1 VCKRSA
7 IFTGALV
14 PEQHRQKKYG
24 RCLVERVIGR
34 GARSTVYLAWHQAF
48 QIPVA
53 VKVMSKAGDHG
64 DGLFSERFLREA
76 RIAAQLTHPNIVRV
90 YDCGETED
98 SYYLVLEYIEGE
110 SCRDKL
116 DQWGAFDW
124 QRAVQIILQVA
135 EGLQYATKKGII
147 HRDLKP
153 ENIMI
158 DSEGN
163 IRIADLGLAKEVMP
177 GRASATADGDVLGT
191 PYYMSPEQIRQ
202 PSQVDF
208 RSDIYSL
215 GATLYHLASGEVPF
229 EAPTPFEIMTKHLNE
244 PLTNPRER
252 RSDLPEALCDIIVRM
267 MDKDPDMRQ
276 QSHGELIKDLEQL
289 LEAEPA
295 AAGAVEEAEGGEAAR
310 PEPTPARREAPRPA
324 PRAIKPVE
332 LPVTTHDVR
341 AKLMGVLALLGYAFL
356 LVCLYHLMYAV
367 YGLGAAV
374 GATLGVV
381 FAAGVW
387 GYIELKRGAAGAE
400 AEAPPELDEQVSSA
414 LARVCE
420 RVQLPMPRLVLRGRS
435 EPACYSYSL
444 FSRRATLHLPT
455 GWIKSNDLSEE
466 GTEAVI
472 AAGMAPIYNG
482 DSDIRALLS
491 LPLAVLKVGGLLLN
505 ALPVPSAR
513 WRTHLAGV
521 LGLVW
526 MAGSCA
532 LVAALFLASPWAGA
546 LALLFFAVLLF
557 TAAFERQSRY
567 ACDSFAVK
575 AVEDEQPVKA
585 AVALEGLSG
594 AESYRMLEESA
605 GEVVADTWAGENL
618 PPGRREQILEQ
629 VTAHYDEAEH
639 VPDTLELAAKLFSP
653 VPLAAERLNRLA
665 GIPARG
671 STLRALVSWGRRA
684 YARIMG
690 ASPREA
696 TSIYELRNVDV
707 HAAIGAAGGLL
718 TVGVLLFLHLTT
730 GLGYAGFLLAVGA
743 LAAAMGLVVAF
754 HASREGLTSGRLAW
768 ACVVASLS
776 FTCTAMLGFCIVGGR
791 ELSAFALQLPIV
803 FIIVLVIAGPS
814 AALYGRLGAALG
826 LEAGRRPTGDGF
838 KTAHT
843 ILMPKAEEGRG
854 VGRAPAQGNGAADQ
868 PGEQAGGQ

>member
-1 VCKRSA
+1 M
-7 IFTGALV
+7 
-14 PEQHRQKKYG
+14 PEEHKQKKYG

-53 VKVMSKAGDHG
+53 VKVMSKSRDQGDEF
-64 DGLFSERFLREA
+64 FSERFLREA

-90 YDCGETED
+90 YDCGEAED

-124 QRAVQIILQVA
+124 QRAVQIMLQVA
-135 EGLQYATKKGII
+135 EGLQYAAKKGII

-244 PLTNPRER
+244 PLVNPCER
-252 RSDLPEALCDIIVRM
+252 RSDLPEALCDIIMKM
-267 MDKDPDMRQ
+267 MDKDPDERH
-276 QSHGELIKDLEQL
+276 QSYGELIKDLEEL
-289 LEAEPA
+289 LEAEP
-295 AAGAVEEAEGGEAAR
+295 EAEAPLEETEQEEPAPAEKRPAAEK
-310 PEPTPARREAPRPA
+310 EPPKPPPRP
-324 PRAIKPVE
+324 IKPVE
-332 LPVTTHDVR
+332 LPVTPHDVR

-356 LVCLYHLMYAV
+356 LVCLYHLMDAA

-374 GATLGVV
+374 GATLGVA

-387 GYIELKRGAAGAE
+387 GYVELKRGADE
-400 AEAPPELDEQVSSA
+400 TEAPPELDEQVSSA
-414 LARVCE
+414 LARTCE
-420 RVQLPMPRLVLRGRS
+420 RLQLPMPRLVLRGRS
-435 EPACYSYSL
+435 DPACYSYSL
-444 FSRRATLHLPT
+444 FSRRAALHLPT
-455 GWIKSNDLSEE
+455 GWMKSRELTDEE
-466 GTEAVI
+466 TEAVV

-482 DSDIRALLS
+482 DSDIRTLLS
-491 LPLAVLKVGGLLLN
+491 LPLAVLKAGGVVLN
-505 ALPVPSAR
+505 ALPAPSAR
-513 WRTHLAGV
+513 WRTHLAGA
-521 LGLVW
+521 LGLLW
-526 MAGSCA
+526 IAGSCA

-546 LALLFFAVLLF
+546 LALLLFAVLIF
-557 TAAFERQSRY
+557 TAAFERQSRH
-567 ACDSFAVK
+567 AGDSFAVK
-575 AVEDEQPVKA
+575 AVDDEDPVKA
-585 AVALEGLSG
+585 VVALEGLSG
-594 AESYRMLEESA
+594 AESYRVLEESA
-605 GEVVADTWAGENL
+605 GEVVADTWAGEDL

-629 VTAHYDEAEH
+629 VITHYDEAEH
-639 VPDTLELAAKLFSP
+639 VPGTLELAAKLFSP
-653 VPLAAERLNRLA
+653 IPLAAERLNRLA
-665 GIPARG
+665 GIPSRD
-671 STLRALVSWGRRA
+671 STLAALVSWGRRA

-696 TSIYELRNVDV
+696 TSIYELRNVGI
-707 HAAIGAAGGLL
+707 HAAIGAAAGLL
-718 TVGVLLFLHLTT
+718 TVGVLLVLRLTT
-730 GLGYAGFLLAVGA
+730 DLGYTSFLLAVGA
-743 LAAAMGLVVAF
+743 LAAAMGVVVAF
-754 HASREGLTSGRLAW
+754 HAAREGLTSGRLAW
-768 ACVVASLS
+768 ASIVAGLS
-776 FTCTAMLGFCIVGGR
+776 FTCVAMLGFCIVGGR
-791 ELSAFALQLPIV
+791 ELSAFAMQLPIA
-803 FIIVLVIAGPS
+803 FLIVLAIAGPA

-826 LEAGRRPTGDGF
+826 LEAERVPVGDGF

-843 ILMPKAEEGRG
+843 ILMPEAEEDRG
-854 VGRAPAQGNGAADQ
+854 VGRAPAQEDGSADQ
-868 PGEQAGGQ
+868 PDEEAQGQ